1 MLVLTRKVGESI
13 NIGDEV
19 TVKVL
24 EVNGANIKIGINAPR
39 DISIYRQEVYDRI
52 RQENISS
59 VSNNE
64 MDIMQAV
71 NIWQTS
77 INKE

>member
-39 DISIYRQEVYDRI
+39 EISIYRQEVYDRI
-52 RQENISS
+52 REENINSAH
-59 VSNNE
+59 NNN

-71 NIWQTS
+71 NIWQNS

>member
-39 DISIYRQEVYDRI
+39 EISIYRQEVYDRI
-52 RQENISS
+52 REENISS
-59 VSNNE
+59 VHSSG

-71 NIWQTS
+71 NIWQSS